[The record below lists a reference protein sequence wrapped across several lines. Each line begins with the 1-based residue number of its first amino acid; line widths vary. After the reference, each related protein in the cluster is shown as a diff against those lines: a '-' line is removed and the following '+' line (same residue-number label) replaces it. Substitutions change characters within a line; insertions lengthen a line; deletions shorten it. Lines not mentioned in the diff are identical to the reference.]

1 MNIISSSAYMKA
13 DNLITSSLETE
24 CLFGELVEIIEE
36 HLDWVYCKLTTDN
49 YYGWVKKKNLGILK
63 KPTHRV
69 ISTRSFIYKVNNGK
83 SDIALYLPMGSQL
96 AIEKIKSG
104 WAETKF
110 TLDNMIKVGY
120 VPSNHIVEIQNKV
133 TDWVATAQK
142 LEGTPYRWGGRDTV
156 GLDCSALL
164 QLSYQTYGQIIP
176 RNTIDQVKLKKPNL
190 KKISDLKRG
199 CVVFWKGHVG
209 IMVNNKDC
217 IHANAFHMKTVTE
230 PLNDIINRMGEDNQ
244 IIKVLNFND

>member
-13 DNLITSSLETE
+13 NNLITSPLETE
-24 CLFGELVEIIEE
+24 CLFGEQVEIIEE
-36 HLDWVYCKLTTDN
+36 HLDWVYCKLMTDN
-49 YYGWVKKKNLGILK
+49 YYGWVNKKNLGTLK

-69 ISTRSFIYKVNNGK
+69 ISTRSFIYKTNNAK

-96 AIEKIKSG
+96 AIEKIKYG
-104 WAETKF
+104 WAETRF
-110 TLDNMIKVGY
+110 FLDNMIKVGY
-120 VPSNHIVEIQNKV
+120 VPSNHVVEIQNKV
-133 TDWVATAQK
+133 TDWVATAQN

-176 RNTIDQVKLKKPNL
+176 RNTSDQVKLNKQNVN
-190 KKISDLKRG
+190 KISVLKRG
-199 CVVFWKGHVG
+199 YVVFWKGHVG
-209 IMVNNKDC
+209 IMTNNKNC

-230 PLNDIINRMGEDNQ
+230 PLNDIVERMGENNK
-244 IIKVLNFND
+244 IIKVLNFN

>member
-1 MNIISSSAYMKA
+1 
-13 DNLITSSLETE
+13 
-24 CLFGELVEIIEE
+24 
-36 HLDWVYCKLTTDN
+36 
-49 YYGWVKKKNLGILK
+49 
-63 KPTHRV
+63 
-69 ISTRSFIYKVNNGK
+69 
-83 SDIALYLPMGSQL
+83 MGSQL